1 MLVSLPGRFSSKFKA
16 SNEVINPSTPPFR
29 APIIIRLTI
38 PLLHS
43 PCCIHILS
51 HFMFL
56 PQFHPIP
63 PLTQHTPLQHI
74 RQHIH
79 HPTQESTLKY
89 SNQVVSRTPLKL
101 IRNDSSVF
109 FIDKQMQN
117 YVVLLMKISRT
128 DFLSRLSR

>member
-1 MLVSLPGRFSSKFKA
+1 MLASLLGRFSSKFKA
-16 SNEVINPSTPPFR
+16 SSEVINPSTLPFR
-29 APIIIRLTI
+29 APIIIPLTI

-43 PCCIHILS
+43 RCCIHILS
-51 HFMFL
+51 RFMFQ
-56 PQFHPIP
+56 QFHPIP

-74 RQHIH
+74 PQHIH
-79 HPTQESTLKY
+79 HPTQESTLKC

-117 YVVLLMKISRT
+117 YAVLFKISRT
-128 DFLSRLSR
+128 DFLSKLSR